1 MAENKD
7 LLVVTDMDD
16 KVVVEFNC
24 ESKDEIVSLA
34 CILAQIIFDNSLL
47 GECFDTAFNMLVSD
61 SELQKTLKDN
71 TIEIT
76 NASDIFKF
84 KS

>member
-1 MAENKD
+1 MATNKD
-7 LLVVTDMDD
+7 LFVVTDMDD

-34 CILAQIIFDNSLL
+34 CILAQVIFDNSLL
-47 GECFDTAFNMLVSD
+47 EECFYTAFNMLVSD
-61 SELQKTLKDN
+61 RELQKTLKDN